1 MERAA
6 RGRRVVRRTRSSY
19 DGDRF
24 QSDSKPSPLSFLGI
38 NERKRWTRKP
48 NFPAISEDS
57 SRRDDSDRSRMA
69 RRRRA
74 NWRRLSSPF
83 GAFEAL
89 GAGGFAVARACL
101 AGAAVFAFLDDAFD
115 FLLGPL
121 ADRVVVISLSRA
133 RLSPVREN
141 EFTESRQPQRPVIVG
156 GGGRGRTRVRG
167 RAERRA
173 GRGARGSERPGA
185 ERRRTAGDALHQPR
199 AQSEHGRCITAT
211 STPPGSGCP
220 RARALFISMC
230 KAMSMN
236 GR

>member
-6 RGRRVVRRTRSSY
+6 RERRVVRRTRSSY

-167 RAERRA
+167 RRSGARA
-173 GRGARGSERPGA
+173 RGAGVGTARRGA
-185 ERRRTAGDALHQPR
+185 QKDWR
-199 AQSEHGRCITAT
+199 AKRCTSREHRSQHLLRGGNIIE
-211 STPPGSGCP
+211 SVVLPLGCP
-220 RARALFISMC
+220 LFFIPMC
-230 KAMSMN
+230 KAISTN